1 MKRLL
6 QTKKRRS
13 TSRKSLKHLQKIF
26 RIMKVRKQEIIQ
38 INSPYN
44 SSQFLIDNCSTP
56 FFDEEDENDLDI
68 GYIPSAIILLK
79 ENGDYK
85 DENSIN
91 SRKNSSF
98 STQNKSSFL
107 NYV

>member
-1 MKRLL
+1 
-6 QTKKRRS
+6 
-13 TSRKSLKHLQKIF
+13 
-26 RIMKVRKQEIIQ
+26 MKVRKQELIQ

-44 SSQFLIDNCSTP
+44 SSQFLIDNSSTP
-56 FFDEEDENDLDI
+56 FFDEEEENDLDI
-68 GYIPSAIILLK
+68 GYIQNAIVLLK

>member
-1 MKRLL
+1 
-6 QTKKRRS
+6 
-13 TSRKSLKHLQKIF
+13 
-26 RIMKVRKQEIIQ
+26 MKVRKQELIQ

-44 SSQFLIDNCSTP
+44 SSQFLIDNGSTP

>member
-1 MKRLL
+1 
-6 QTKKRRS
+6 
-13 TSRKSLKHLQKIF
+13 
-26 RIMKVRKQEIIQ
+26 MKVRKQELIQ

-44 SSQFLIDNCSTP
+44 SSKFLIDNSSTP
-56 FFDEEDENDLDI
+56 FFDEEEENDLDI
-68 GYIPSAIILLK
+68 GYIPNAIVLLK

>member
-1 MKRLL
+1 
-6 QTKKRRS
+6 
-13 TSRKSLKHLQKIF
+13 
-26 RIMKVRKQEIIQ
+26 MKVRKQEIIQ

-44 SSQFLIDNCSTP
+44 SSQFWIDNCSTP

-68 GYIPSAIILLK
+68 GFIPSDIVLLQ
-79 ENGDYK
+79 ENRDSK

-98 STQNKSSFL
+98 STQNKSSFFTPA
-107 NYV
+107 

>member
-1 MKRLL
+1 
-6 QTKKRRS
+6 
-13 TSRKSLKHLQKIF
+13 
-26 RIMKVRKQEIIQ
+26 MKVRKQELIQ
-38 INSPYN
+38 LNSPYN
-44 SSQFLIDNCSTP
+44 SSQFLIDNSSTP
-56 FFDEEDENDLDI
+56 FFDEEEENDLDI
-68 GYIPSAIILLK
+68 GYIPSAIVLLK

>member
-1 MKRLL
+1 
-6 QTKKRRS
+6 
-13 TSRKSLKHLQKIF
+13 
-26 RIMKVRKQEIIQ
+26 MKVRKQELIQ

-44 SSQFLIDNCSTP
+44 SSQFLIDNNSTP
-56 FFDEEDENDLDI
+56 FFDEEEENDLDI
-68 GYIPSAIILLK
+68 GYIPNAIVLLK

-98 STQNKSSFL
+98 STQNKSSFF

>member
-1 MKRLL
+1 
-6 QTKKRRS
+6 
-13 TSRKSLKHLQKIF
+13 
-26 RIMKVRKQEIIQ
+26 MKVRKQELIQ

-44 SSQFLIDNCSTP
+44 SSQFLIDNSSTP
-56 FFDEEDENDLDI
+56 FFDEEEENDLDI
-68 GYIPSAIILLK
+68 CYIPNAIVLLK

>member
-1 MKRLL
+1 
-6 QTKKRRS
+6 
-13 TSRKSLKHLQKIF
+13 
-26 RIMKVRKQEIIQ
+26 MKVRKQELIP

-44 SSQFLIDNCSTP
+44 SSQFLIDNSSTP
-56 FFDEEDENDLDI
+56 FFDEEGEENDLDI
-68 GYIPSAIILLK
+68 GYIPNAIVLLK

-98 STQNKSSFL
+98 STQNKSSFF

>member
-1 MKRLL
+1 
-6 QTKKRRS
+6 
-13 TSRKSLKHLQKIF
+13 
-26 RIMKVRKQEIIQ
+26 MKVRKQELIQ

-44 SSQFLIDNCSTP
+44 SSQFLIDNSSTP
-56 FFDEEDENDLDI
+56 FFDEEEEENDLDI
-68 GYIPSAIILLK
+68 GYIPNAIVLLK

-98 STQNKSSFL
+98 STQNKSSFF

>member
-1 MKRLL
+1 
-6 QTKKRRS
+6 
-13 TSRKSLKHLQKIF
+13 
-26 RIMKVRKQEIIQ
+26 MKVRKQELIQ

-44 SSQFLIDNCSTP
+44 SSQFLLDNSSTP
-56 FFDEEDENDLDI
+56 FFDEEEENDLDI
-68 GYIPSAIILLK
+68 GYIPNEIVLLK

-98 STQNKSSFL
+98 STQNKSSFF

>member
-1 MKRLL
+1 
-6 QTKKRRS
+6 
-13 TSRKSLKHLQKIF
+13 
-26 RIMKVRKQEIIQ
+26 MKVRKQELIQ

-44 SSQFLIDNCSTP
+44 SSQFLIDNSSTP
-56 FFDEEDENDLDI
+56 FFDEEEENDLDI
-68 GYIPSAIILLK
+68 GYIPNGIVLLK

-98 STQNKSSFL
+98 STQNKSSFF

>member
-1 MKRLL
+1 
-6 QTKKRRS
+6 
-13 TSRKSLKHLQKIF
+13 
-26 RIMKVRKQEIIQ
+26 MKVRKQELIQ

-44 SSQFLIDNCSTP
+44 SSQFLIDNNSTP
-56 FFDEEDENDLDI
+56 FFDEEEENDLDI
-68 GYIPSAIILLK
+68 GYIPNAIVLLK

>member
-1 MKRLL
+1 
-6 QTKKRRS
+6 
-13 TSRKSLKHLQKIF
+13 
-26 RIMKVRKQEIIQ
+26 MKVRKQELIQ

-44 SSQFLIDNCSTP
+44 SSQFLINNGSTP
-56 FFDEEDENDLDI
+56 FFDEEEENDLDI
-68 GYIPSAIILLK
+68 GYILNAIVLLK

>member
-1 MKRLL
+1 
-6 QTKKRRS
+6 
-13 TSRKSLKHLQKIF
+13 
-26 RIMKVRKQEIIQ
+26 MKVRKQELIQ

-44 SSQFLIDNCSTP
+44 SSQFLIDNGSTP
-56 FFDEEDENDLDI
+56 FFDEGDENDLDI
-68 GYIPSAIILLK
+68 GYIPSAIVLLK

>member
-1 MKRLL
+1 
-6 QTKKRRS
+6 
-13 TSRKSLKHLQKIF
+13 
-26 RIMKVRKQEIIQ
+26 MKVRKQELIQ

-44 SSQFLIDNCSTP
+44 SSQFLIDNSSTP
-56 FFDEEDENDLDI
+56 FFDEEEENDLDI
-68 GYIPSAIILLK
+68 GYIPNAIVLLK

>member
-1 MKRLL
+1 
-6 QTKKRRS
+6 
-13 TSRKSLKHLQKIF
+13 
-26 RIMKVRKQEIIQ
+26 MKVRKQELIP

-44 SSQFLIDNCSTP
+44 SSQFLIDNSSTP
-56 FFDEEDENDLDI
+56 FFDEEEENDLDI
-68 GYIPSAIILLK
+68 GYIPNAIVLLK

-98 STQNKSSFL
+98 STQNKSSFF

>member
-1 MKRLL
+1 
-6 QTKKRRS
+6 
-13 TSRKSLKHLQKIF
+13 
-26 RIMKVRKQEIIQ
+26 MKVRKQQVIQ

-44 SSQFLIDNCSTP
+44 SSQFLIDNSSTP

-68 GYIPSAIILLK
+68 DNIPSAIVLLK

-98 STQNKSSFL
+98 STQNKSSFF

>member
-1 MKRLL
+1 
-6 QTKKRRS
+6 
-13 TSRKSLKHLQKIF
+13 
-26 RIMKVRKQEIIQ
+26 MKVRKQQVIQ

-44 SSQFLIDNCSTP
+44 SSQFLIDNSSTP
-56 FFDEEDENDLDI
+56 FFDEEEEEENDLDI
-68 GYIPSAIILLK
+68 GYIPNAIVLLK

-85 DENSIN
+85 AENSIN

-98 STQNKSSFL
+98 STQNKSSFF

>member
-1 MKRLL
+1 
-6 QTKKRRS
+6 
-13 TSRKSLKHLQKIF
+13 
-26 RIMKVRKQEIIQ
+26 MKVRKQELIQ

-44 SSQFLIDNCSTP
+44 SSQFLIDNGSTP

-68 GYIPSAIILLK
+68 GYIPNAIVLLK

-91 SRKNSSF
+91 SRKNSFF

>member
-1 MKRLL
+1 
-6 QTKKRRS
+6 
-13 TSRKSLKHLQKIF
+13 
-26 RIMKVRKQEIIQ
+26 MKVRKQELIQ

-44 SSQFLIDNCSTP
+44 SSQFLIDNSSTP
-56 FFDEEDENDLDI
+56 FFDEEEEENDLDI
-68 GYIPSAIILLK
+68 GYIPNAIVLLK

>member
-1 MKRLL
+1 
-6 QTKKRRS
+6 
-13 TSRKSLKHLQKIF
+13 
-26 RIMKVRKQEIIQ
+26 MKVRKQELIQ
-38 INSPYN
+38 IISPYN
-44 SSQFLIDNCSTP
+44 SSQFLIDNGSTP
-56 FFDEEDENDLDI
+56 FFDEEEEEEENDLDI
-68 GYIPSAIILLK
+68 GYIPNAIVLLK

-98 STQNKSSFL
+98 STQNKSSFF

>member
-1 MKRLL
+1 
-6 QTKKRRS
+6 
-13 TSRKSLKHLQKIF
+13 
-26 RIMKVRKQEIIQ
+26 MKVRKQELIQ

-44 SSQFLIDNCSTP
+44 SSQFLIDNGSTP
-56 FFDEEDENDLDI
+56 FFDEEEENDLDL
-68 GYIPSAIILLK
+68 GYIPNAIVLLK

>member
-1 MKRLL
+1 
-6 QTKKRRS
+6 
-13 TSRKSLKHLQKIF
+13 
-26 RIMKVRKQEIIQ
+26 MKVRKQELIQ

-44 SSQFLIDNCSTP
+44 SSQFLIDNSSTP
-56 FFDEEDENDLDI
+56 FFDEEEENDLDI
-68 GYIPSAIILLK
+68 GYIPNEIVLLK

-98 STQNKSSFL
+98 STQNKSSFF

>member
-1 MKRLL
+1 
-6 QTKKRRS
+6 
-13 TSRKSLKHLQKIF
+13 
-26 RIMKVRKQEIIQ
+26 MKVRKQEIIQ

-56 FFDEEDENDLDI
+56 FFDEEDENDSDI
-68 GYIPSAIILLK
+68 GYIPNAIVLLK

-98 STQNKSSFL
+98 STQNKSSFF